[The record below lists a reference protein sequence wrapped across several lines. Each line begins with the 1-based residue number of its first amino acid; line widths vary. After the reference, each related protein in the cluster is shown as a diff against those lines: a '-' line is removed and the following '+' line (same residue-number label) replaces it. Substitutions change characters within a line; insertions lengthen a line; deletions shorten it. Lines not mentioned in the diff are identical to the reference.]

1 MRPVTT
7 LKPPS
12 GGWRGHDPVVVV
24 QVAQMLMAARL
35 IDGDTAT
42 GRKLLRAWRAID
54 TDHPDATAYSRMVA
68 ELVPSEHDFQAAFR
82 SLTDGEE

>member
-1 MRPVTT
+1 M
-7 LKPPS
+7 
-12 GGWRGHDPVVVV
+12 
-24 QVAQMLMAARL
+24 MMAARL

-68 ELVPSEHDFQAAFR
+68 GLVPTAIDYEQAF
-82 SLTDGEE
+82 SLLTDD